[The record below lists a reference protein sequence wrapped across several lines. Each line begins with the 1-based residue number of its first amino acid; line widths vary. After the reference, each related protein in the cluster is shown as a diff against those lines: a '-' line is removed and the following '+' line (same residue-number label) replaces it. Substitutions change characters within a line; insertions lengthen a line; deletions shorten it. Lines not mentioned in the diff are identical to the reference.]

1 MKLLANENLPLDMIE
16 ALRGAGHEVAWIR
29 TDSPGADDV
38 AVLARAVAENRVLI
52 TFDKDFGELAFQ
64 QKLPATCGIILLRIT
79 AASSQEAAKKV
90 AAALTGRDDWPGHF
104 SVIDDWRIRIRPLS
118 S

>member
-52 TFDKDFGELAFQ
+52 TL
-64 QKLPATCGIILLRIT
+64 
-79 AASSQEAAKKV
+79 
-90 AAALTGRDDWPGHF
+90 
-104 SVIDDWRIRIRPLS
+104 
-118 S
+118 